1 MLSVFNSMNK
11 IACLFLVL
19 VLAVSLFPACSDNYD
34 DAEDRIGCMKNGDP
48 VMVLMCMDIFLS
60 PQSDSRSQDADLFL
74 FCNGI
79 IQER

>member
-1 MLSVFNSMNK
+1 MFV
-11 IACLFLVL
+11 VL
-19 VLAVSLFPACSDNYD
+19 VLTVSLFLACSDNYD